1 MLDAHPQIVVGPV
14 LPQPMAQPSISEA
27 HAMALATKAQAT
39 ALLAELLAAKAASQ
53 ATSQATGPATG
64 RDLFAAVTGTSAL
77 DNAIDEARGML
88 ARADRML
95 ASAGQPASQV
105 TSAMPRPA
113 LRATI
118 LAKAREE
125 SFRVAM

>member
-1 MLDAHPQIVVGPV
+1 MLDAHPQVVVGPV
-14 LPQPMAQPSISEA
+14 LAQPMAQPSISEA

-39 ALLAELLAAKAASQ
+39 ALLAELLAAKAA
-53 ATSQATGPATG
+53 SQATGPATG

-95 ASAGQPASQV
+95 AATGQPASQV

-125 SFRVAM
+125 SLRVAM

>member
-1 MLDAHPQIVVGPV
+1 
-14 LPQPMAQPSISEA
+14 MAQPSISEA

-39 ALLAELLAAKAASQ
+39 ALLAELLAAKAA
-53 ATSQATGPATG
+53 SQATGPATG

-95 ASAGQPASQV
+95 AATGQPASQV

-125 SFRVAM
+125 SLRVAM